1 MTDEINEYRRDS
13 KGVPLVAGLIFL
25 VFLAAVASFFYGVR
39 FVRHDP
45 KLTIIEVNYVKKRER
60 NKSAYRAKVDDE
72 SRSVFAHDRSNC
84 FYHPKC
90 SIHICIK
97 LLFYFLY
104 GKIFNRSTSAKTC
117 IIYQN
122 IDSTPFFFYS

>member
-45 KLTIIEVNYVKKRER
+45 KLTIIEVNDV
-60 NKSAYRAKVDDE
+60 NNFGVDTFYINTTAGEHILELLIRGGPWDCI
-72 SRSVFAHDRSNC
+72 SNGDNLTCQWRRSS
-84 FYHPKC
+84 
-90 SIHICIK
+90 
-97 LLFYFLY
+97 
-104 GKIFNRSTSAKTC
+104 
-117 IIYQN
+117 
-122 IDSTPFFFYS
+122 